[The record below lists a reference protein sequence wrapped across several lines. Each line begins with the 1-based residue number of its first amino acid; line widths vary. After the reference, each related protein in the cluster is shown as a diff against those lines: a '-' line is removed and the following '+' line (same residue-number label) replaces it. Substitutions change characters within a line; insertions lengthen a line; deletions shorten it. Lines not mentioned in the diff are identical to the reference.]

1 MKIISVSVASFG
13 KIKNLNLKLSDGINI
28 FQNVNGFGKTT
39 LASFVKAMLYG
50 LNYSYTKR
58 KDERINDVS
67 RFAPWEGGGKFGG
80 SMIVE
85 HNGETFRIERFFGA
99 TAKSETLA
107 VYNERTGTSV
117 DVGASVG
124 EYFLGLTAD
133 SYDRSAY
140 LPQEAVEIAPNEN
153 LDARLA
159 NLVQNGAED
168 YDKIQKKLLDY
179 RRERKAGRGSGG
191 KIDVLEN
198 EISTLKRQLYDAEQA
213 DVKQEQNNN
222 RRRQIADEI
231 ASLQQQRRK
240 NKQTLDYLKQQ
251 RIRMEPTEN
260 QIQARKRF
268 DEACKTL
275 NSYSKDFPSDFAHAD
290 EIARSLNKTAVPQ
303 SNKLRYVLLV
313 VAALFVLAGIGV
325 AFANPYVGVSI
336 GVAGLCVSVAA
347 FCVKPS
353 RYLPSEND
361 EDLLKEYFRIAAKY
375 VFCEGKDV
383 PTVQRQLAELNNT
396 YTSELNIYNALG
408 QSLAMSVAGADTGQ
422 IDAQIAQAEKTA
434 GDTEAKIEALLT
446 EQGRLEAERQPL
458 CSKASIEEKILA
470 FEQQLRIEQENL
482 LVAEVVSQLLE
493 KAKENLSGSYLPKL
507 RDRTAQLLAYV
518 TNGDYQ
524 VAVDNNFSVKL
535 RQNGPTKSLAA
546 FSRGIREITV
556 LCFRIALSELLFDG
570 NIPFLLIDDAFV
582 NFDEQNFARAT
593 ELLRKLSNSTQIIYF
608 TCHNRLGNL
617 VVAR

>member
-28 FQNVNGFGKTT
+28 FQNINGFGKTT

-275 NSYSKDFPSDFAHAD
+275 NSYSKDFPSDFTRAD
-290 EIARSLNKTAVPQ
+290 EIARSLNKTSVPQ
-303 SNKLRYVLLV
+303 SNKIRYVLLV

-325 AFANPYVGVSI
+325 AFANAYVGVSI

-361 EDLLKEYFRIAAKY
+361 EDLRKEYFRIAAKY

-383 PTVQRQLAELNNT
+383 STVQRQLAELNNT

-482 LVAEVVSQLLE
+482 LVAEAVGQLLE

-535 RQNGPTKSLAA
+535 RQNGQTKSLAA